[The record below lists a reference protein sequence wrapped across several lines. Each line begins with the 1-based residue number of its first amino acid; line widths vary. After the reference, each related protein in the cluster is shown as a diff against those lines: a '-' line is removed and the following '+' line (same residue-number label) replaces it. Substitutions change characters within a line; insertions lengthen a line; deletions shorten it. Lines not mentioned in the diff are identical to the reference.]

1 MNEPASQVNQ
11 KQSRFLYILIIYIYT
26 QLDLKSWMI
35 ANQKEKQPKP
45 KSNCRKSSCLSLL
58 HPRETSQCCIIASLL
73 LTQWCWGWL
82 SKRSVH
88 MLWVKQGF
96 LHAMSSDLLLYEMRK
111 NMMVKTSQGTREKE
125 RRERERENRGRIPM
139 ECAAIVAKK
148 QSNPNSTQNTKLL
161 NPNQRYPGSSQA
173 FPVKAQHCVISNLD
187 GQAARSSQ
195 GLTAWAMWCGRCVN
209 QGGQFCHCWNYFLLR
224 LHTAFQKSHLRN

>member
-1 MNEPASQVNQ
+1 MIPCRTIWVHFKWLSLHKNFCPFARFTRINLCKGVWMNPLVKSTKSSPV
-11 KQSRFLYILIIYIYT
+11 SFTFLLYIYIYT

-125 RRERERENRGRIPM
+125 RRERERERTGDASQWN
-139 ECAAIVAKK
+139 V
-148 QSNPNSTQNTKLL
+148 LL
-161 NPNQRYPGSSQA
+161 
-173 FPVKAQHCVISNLD
+173 
-187 GQAARSSQ
+187 
-195 GLTAWAMWCGRCVN
+195 
-209 QGGQFCHCWNYFLLR
+209 
-224 LHTAFQKSHLRN
+224 